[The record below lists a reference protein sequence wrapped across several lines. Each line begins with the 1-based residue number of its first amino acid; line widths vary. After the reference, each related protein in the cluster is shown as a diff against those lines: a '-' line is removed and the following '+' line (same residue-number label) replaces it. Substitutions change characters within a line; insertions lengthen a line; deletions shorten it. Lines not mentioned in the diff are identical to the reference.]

1 MAKRGRGRPP
11 KPKIEIEKNR
21 VGRPSGTISNGAL
34 HDKVLICFY
43 WEQITVNYPQTPKQ
57 RIYEAIA
64 KKINSTTDKVR
75 KAITTYN
82 KLKKEGFEIHQLD
95 DGTLLLVDDDEKK
108 SIKTRIAL
116 GVDPFFNWDCCSKI
130 SPRETKVF
138 SL

>member
-34 HDKVLICFY
+34 HDKVLMGLK
-43 WEQITVNYPQTPKQ
+43 WEQEKQNNPKMPKQ
-57 RIYEAIA
+57 RIYELVAEKFNA
-64 KKINSTTDKVR
+64 TPDKVR
-75 KAITTYN
+75 KAITKYN
-82 KLKKEGFEIHQLD
+82 ELKKGGLTFEWLD
-95 DGTLLLVDDDEKK
+95 NDTVMVIDDDEKK

-116 GVDPFFNWDCCSKI
+116 GVDPFFDWDCYSKI